1 MKKLAIIVGSEGA
14 IGSECV
20 KKFKKKY
27 ECVRVDLSGKNGSL
41 KLDCSSNQGLLDLVQ
56 HIKALNKPVEVLVNS
71 AAANAWDMPK
81 TDSIADRWDR
91 TLNNDL
97 RYIYLL
103 TEAIVPLMSK
113 NGTGQIVN
121 IGSIAGTILG
131 SKSVPYAAAK
141 AAINGITK
149 SHARL
154 YGSLNI
160 KVNCIAPG
168 IIDNKRTCVAEDEV
182 KFGYNTAIK
191 DQTPLNRW
199 GNPEEIAN
207 LVYFIGSGGCPFL
220 TGQTIIVDGGAT
232 LTCGLRVD
240 DTGPFKWDMF
250 PLERS

>member
-20 KKFKKKY
+20 AKFKQKY
-27 ECVRVDLSGKNGSL
+27 ECLRVDLSGKNESL
-41 KLDCSSNQGLLDLVQ
+41 KIDCSTNQGLLGLVE
-56 HIKALNKPVEVLVNS
+56 HIRALKKPVEVLVNA

-91 TLNNDL
+91 TLDNDL

-103 TEAIVPLMSK
+103 SEAIVPLMAE
-113 NGTGQIVN
+113 NAGGQIIN

-168 IIDNKRTCVAEDEV
+168 IIDNKRTYAAEDEV

-191 DQTPLNRW
+191 KQTPLLRW
-199 GNPEEIAN
+199 GKPAEIAN
-207 LVYFIGSGGCPFL
+207 LIYFIGSGGCPFL

-240 DTGPFKWDMF
+240 DSAPFKWDMF
-250 PLERS
+250 PVENS

>member
-1 MKKLAIIVGSEGA
+1 MKLAIIVGSEGA

-20 KKFKKKY
+20 KLFSKRYK
-27 ECVRVDLSGKNGSL
+27 CIRVDISGKNNSL
-41 KLDCSSNQGLLDLVQ
+41 KYDCSTNSGILKL
-56 HIKALNKPVEVLVNS
+56 IKYIKSQKESVEVLVNT

-91 TLNNDL
+91 TLSNDL

-103 TEAIVPLMSK
+103 SEAIVPLMAK
-113 NGTGQIVN
+113 NGGGQIINV
-121 IGSIAGTILG
+121 GSIAGTVLG

-141 AAINGITK
+141 TAINGITK

-168 IIDNKRTCVAEDEV
+168 IIDNKRTYEAEHEI
-182 KFGYNTAIK
+182 KHGYNTAILN
-191 DQTPLNRW
+191 QTPLKRW
-199 GNPEEIAN
+199 GSPEEIAN
-207 LVYFIGSGGCPFL
+207 LIYFIGSNGCTFL

-240 DTGPFKWDMF
+240 EGPPFKWDLF
-250 PLERS
+250 PVEEK